1 MGVSAN
7 FFNDVNKELWS
18 QIFIASV
25 SFWFNLIFLVFV
37 RLGVVEMGKKQSK
50 MDPHQLIHLLNRTKF
65 EEKELEKWYQKFIK
79 EYPDG
84 FISKPQFENMYQ
96 SFFPKGDAREFADHI
111 FRTFDGNSDGK
122 IGKLV

>member
-1 MGVSAN
+1 
-7 FFNDVNKELWS
+7 
-18 QIFIASV
+18 
-25 SFWFNLIFLVFV
+25 
-37 RLGVVEMGKKQSK
+37 MGKKQSK

-122 IGKLV
+122 IGKFIFIQITILFNQFSLLHVVCK

>member
-1 MGVSAN
+1 VIRYAG
-7 FFNDVNKELWS
+7 K
-18 QIFIASV
+18 
-25 SFWFNLIFLVFV
+25 
-37 RLGVVEMGKKQSK
+37 MGKKQSK
-50 MDPHQLIHLLNRTKF
+50 MDPHQLIHLLNRTQF

-122 IGKLV
+122 IGKLSWKLPHLGIIKDVYHVETPKILQLTTKLISMHFK

>member
-1 MGVSAN
+1 MTRYVG
-7 FFNDVNKELWS
+7 
-18 QIFIASV
+18 
-25 SFWFNLIFLVFV
+25 
-37 RLGVVEMGKKQSK
+37 GMGKKQSK

-111 FRTFDGNSDGK
+111 FRTFDGNADGR
-122 IGKLV
+122 IGKKHLKEYRIL